1 MKNIKNLKIRGAAY
15 LIAGGLSLLSLSG
28 CSNEQLEV
36 DSYSV
41 SDLLANDKIADSTQL
56 DELTQKGDLMYDDEL
71 SYVEAADKLED
82 SIDLFMMLSEINL
95 SKSTLTNPL
104 TEEEKKTVL
113 SLSKSDVEYYR
124 NVLVDSENVYTE
136 AEELNIIRY
145 LSFIKNNSY
154 NWIQENGKDISIGLM
169 KVAVKSSL
177 ANSLKEDYSS
187 ISLSQRRS
195 NNAEPD
201 YGRIKTKSATY
212 DLLDADRS
220 ISKVTNYIY
229 DLQMIDKIDPSKEF
243 ETYSKSIKY
252 AKEIIATG
260 IVADG
265 DDLETLRSVS
275 DTNKI
280 LSK

>member
-1 MKNIKNLKIRGAAY
+1 MKSIKNLKTKGLVY
-15 LIAGGLSLLSLSG
+15 LLVGGISLGTLTG
-28 CSNEQLEV
+28 CQKEELKTDEFT
-36 DSYSV
+36 V
-41 SDLLANDKIADSTQL
+41 SELLDNKKIASDTQM
-56 DELTQKGDLMYDDEL
+56 DELINSGKLMYNDEL
-71 SYVEAADKLED
+71 NYVQAAEKLEEYMF
-82 SIDLFMMLSEINL
+82 LYQQLSD
-95 SKSTLTNPL
+95 K
-104 TEEEKKTVL
+104 EKELALALPKE
-113 SLSKSDVEYYR
+113 DVIYIKEA
-124 NVLVDSENVYTE
+124 LMDPENVYNE
-136 AEELNIIRY
+136 AEETNFVRFLLY
-145 LSFIKNNSY
+145 LRSYYY
-154 NWIQENGKDISIGLM
+154 NWIHENGKDISVGIM
-169 KVAVKSSL
+169 KAAVKSGL

-212 DLLDADRS
+212 DLLDADRD

-229 DLQMIDKIDPSKEF
+229 DLQMIDKIDSSKEF

-265 DDLETLRSVS
+265 DNLEQSRSIS